1 MVTMF
6 QLLKS
11 QQAQQPGRV
20 AQFFSD
26 HPNPE
31 NREARVRQEAQLIR
45 ARGSVSVIGGLENVQ
60 AQIRRMPRAGTMSQ
74 IARAAQSGQ
83 GTTNP
88 SGSTGTGS
96 VAQIER
102 PSSRM
107 RSFHQRN
114 DFFQIQYP
122 ENWRVSEASSGY
134 GVTILPP
141 GGEVRTNGQDIL
153 VYGVVINHYEP
164 FEGSM
169 GGVWGSRN
177 GPVSGRG
184 TLEQATNDLANELT
198 RANAYLRPV
207 PNSLR
212 RQTLD
217 GANALS
223 VVLAGRSP
231 VTGADERV
239 TVFTRELPDGHV
251 LYALF
256 VAPAQDYAA
265 LSQTFQTMV
274 ASLRVNDRSAH
285 QEH

>member
-1 MVTMF
+1 
-6 QLLKS
+6 
-11 QQAQQPGRV
+11 
-20 AQFFSD
+20 
-26 HPNPE
+26 
-31 NREARVRQEAQLIR
+31 
-45 ARGSVSVIGGLENVQ
+45 
-60 AQIRRMPRAGTMSQ
+60 
-74 IARAAQSGQ
+74 
-83 GTTNP
+83 
-88 SGSTGTGS
+88 
-96 VAQIER
+96 
-102 PSSRM
+102 M
-107 RSFHQRN
+107 RSFRQRN

-141 GGEVRTNGQDIL
+141 GGAVRANGQDIL

-169 GGVWGSRN
+169 GNVWGSRN

-198 RANAYLRPV
+198 RANPYLRPV

-212 RQTLD
+212 RQTID

-256 VAPAQDYAA
+256 VAPAQDYTA

-274 ASLRVNDRSAH
+274 SSLRVNDRSAH
-285 QEH
+285 QEHAR